1 MCVCVI
7 NVSHTKRERQ
17 KCLFFLCFLSK
28 VCVFFPLFDW
38 LLVVLHFP
46 PPFFFFV
53 DNDTL
58 NGTPHK
64 TKKKRAKKKHKKRG
78 KEKKIN
84 ERAIFF
90 DVQKDFDIKRWRR
103 RRRRSCRRISTRAVH
118 LPGCF
123 HRPQRTSRFEARQ
136 NIIIQNIGFVVLA
149 TRTRRTR
156 TQQKKL
162 CDGKRSCP
170 GRRP

>member
-1 MCVCVI
+1 M
-7 NVSHTKRERQ
+7 SFFS
-17 KCLFFLCFLSK
+17 FFLQ
-28 VCVFFPLFDW
+28 VFFQQCVSFSPFLIGSPP
-38 LLVVLHFP
+38 HFP
-46 PPFFFFV
+46 PFFFV

-64 TKKKRAKKKHKKRG
+64 TKKRAKKKHKRG